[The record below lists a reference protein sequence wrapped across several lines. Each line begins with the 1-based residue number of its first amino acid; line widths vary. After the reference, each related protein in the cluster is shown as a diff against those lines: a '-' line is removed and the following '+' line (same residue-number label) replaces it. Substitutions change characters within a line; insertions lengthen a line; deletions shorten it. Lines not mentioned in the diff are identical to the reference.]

1 MIYFGREFC
10 PAKGHTPAQ
19 CPVCSWVNS
28 AGRTLRTP
36 PADLTSFSPQKKAK
50 GLVYYGDR
58 RDELEGDP
66 SLAVYSSPSPD
77 KRSVL
82 QGVAKVFGSKAEAG
96 ALVLDFAEAKET
108 DGDPTATTPST
119 EAELAEQPLVGRKR
133 SFGRASSVAET
144 SATVA
149 ISGASARRRR

>member
-1 MIYFGREFC
+1 MQ
-10 PAKGHTPAQ
+10 PAQ

-28 AGRTLRTP
+28 AGRSLRTP
-36 PADLTSFSPQKKAK
+36 PVDLTSFSPQKKAK

-82 QGVAKVFGSKAEAG
+82 QDVAKVFGSKAEAG

-108 DGDPTATTPST
+108 VDDPTATTPGL
-119 EAELAEQPLVGRKR
+119 EAEQTDQPLVGRKR
-133 SFGRASSVAET
+133 SFGRASSVTET
-144 SATVA
+144 TAVV
-149 ISGASARRRR
+149 GASARRRR